1 MPCELECNRHFS
13 KIKGNKVIKTCTGFE
28 SDGHRLTALDN
39 ILNRVSARTLSN
51 PIPSKDEMET
61 VYKAALR
68 APDHAWLRTSSFIE
82 VKEDGLDK
90 LSDIFFNFGKT
101 IPNIADEVLEK
112 YKNAPYRAPMII
124 ILVNTFKEHPKV
136 PPIEQK
142 LSTAAAAQNIMLALN
157 AMNYACI
164 WRTGK
169 MAFNKVVQENLNL
182 KDHQEILGYLYV
194 GTEVGNKKKIPNLEI
209 DDFVSYL

>member
-1 MPCELECNRHFS
+1 MDALE
-13 KIKGNKVIKTCTGFE
+13 
-28 SDGHRLTALDN
+28 N
-39 ILNRVSARTLSN
+39 ILNRVSARSLVE
-51 PIPSKDEMET
+51 PHPSKKEMDI

-82 VKEDGLDK
+82 VKGESLNK
-90 LSDIFFNFGKT
+90 LSNIFVTYGKSVPDIS
-101 IPNIADEVLEK
+101 DEVLDK

-136 PPIEQK
+136 PAIEQK
-142 LSTAAAAQNIMLALN
+142 LSTATAAQNIMLALN
-157 AMNYACI
+157 AMKYSCI

-169 MAFNKVVQENLNL
+169 MAFNELIQKELGLDNN
-182 KDHQEILGYLYV
+182 QEILGYLYI
-194 GTEVGNKKKIPNLEI
+194 GTESGEKKKIPNLDI

>member
-1 MPCELECNRHFS
+1 MDALE
-13 KIKGNKVIKTCTGFE
+13 
-28 SDGHRLTALDN
+28 N
-39 ILNRVSARTLSN
+39 ILNRVSARSLVE
-51 PIPSKDEMET
+51 PHPSKKEMDI

-82 VKEDGLDK
+82 VKGESLNK
-90 LSDIFFNFGKT
+90 LSNIFVNYGKSVPDIS
-101 IPNIADEVLEK
+101 DEVLDK

-136 PPIEQK
+136 PAIEQK
-142 LSTAAAAQNIMLALN
+142 LSTATAAQNIMLALN
-157 AMNYACI
+157 AMKYSCI

-169 MAFNKVVQENLNL
+169 MAFNELIQNELGLAKG
-182 KDHQEILGYLYV
+182 QEILGYLYI
-194 GTEVGNKKKIPNLEI
+194 GTESGEKKKIPNLDI